1 MKNFSRFTP
10 QGQGMA
16 ATVKEG
22 TAPKQ
27 VAGNCAKHKR
37 NSLFNV

>member
-1 MKNFSRFTP
+1 MIP
-10 QGQGMA
+10 QGKGNGRNA
-16 ATVKEG
+16 WEG